1 MRNIFRF
8 INQYSTMKRKAEKIK
23 MDEERRSRS
32 FYFAMK
38 TIIFSLFGFGLAL
51 LGGWLLSLT
60 FDSILAIFVLV
71 ISIGIIAGAVILFI
85 WGLISFFFQLSINK
99 KAWTWVSLIIFIG
112 LFIASFI
119 GIAYFLNM

>member
-1 MRNIFRF
+1 MRNIFCF

-23 MDEERRSRS
+23 MDEERRPRS

-60 FDSILAIFVLV
+60 FVSILAIFVLV
-71 ISIGIIAGAVILFI
+71 ISIGIIAGAVILFN
-85 WGLISFFFQLSINK
+85 WGSFNL
-99 KAWTWVSLIIFIG
+99 A
-112 LFIASFI
+112 
-119 GIAYFLNM
+119 

>member
-8 INQYSTMKRKAEKIK
+8 INQYSAMKRKAEKIK

-71 ISIGIIAGAVILFI
+71 IIIGIIAGAVILFI

>member
-8 INQYSTMKRKAEKIK
+8 INQYSAMKRKAEKIK

>member
-32 FYFAMK
+32 FYFEMK

>member
-119 GIAYFLNM
+119 GFAYFLNM